1 MDSTTLRLIAGILAV
16 LFGVVIFLRRRGRNA
31 D

>member
-1 MDSTTLRLIAGILAV
+1 MDSTTMRLIAGVMAV
-16 LFGVVIFLRRRGRNA
+16 VFGVVIFMRRRNRNA

>member
-1 MDSTTLRLIAGILAV
+1 MDSTTVRLISGLLAAF
-16 LFGVVIFLRRRGRNA
+16 FGVVIFMRRRNRNA

>member
-1 MDSTTLRLIAGILAV
+1 MDSTTMRLIAGVIAV
-16 LFGVVIFLRRRGRNA
+16 LFDVVIFMRRRKNA

>member
-1 MDSTTLRLIAGILAV
+1 MDSTTLRLIAGVVAV
-16 LFGVVIFLRRRGRNA
+16 LFGVVIFMRRRGRQA

>member
-1 MDSTTLRLIAGILAV
+1 MDSGTMRLICGAMAV
-16 LFGVVIFLRRRGRNA
+16 LFGVVIFMRRRGRNA

>member
-1 MDSTTLRLIAGILAV
+1 MDSTTVRLIAGVIAA
-16 LFGVVIFLRRRGRNA
+16 LFGAVIFLRRRNRNA

>member
-1 MDSTTLRLIAGILAV
+1 MDSTTMRLIAGVVAV
-16 LFGVVIFLRRRGRNA
+16 LFAVAIFMRRRSKQA

>member
-1 MDSTTLRLIAGILAV
+1 MDSTTLRLICGVIAV
-16 LFGVVIFLRRRGRNA
+16 LFGVVIFMRRRGRQA

>member
-1 MDSTTLRLIAGILAV
+1 MDSTTMRLIAGVVAV
-16 LFGVVIFLRRRGRNA
+16 LFAVVIFMRRRGRTA